1 MFGLLLPLTCTGTM
15 SVALGAGATVREIL
29 LAARGCNIAW
39 GLVDAAVYLLTS
51 ATEHGRGRAQ
61 AAAIRAASDPEAKA
75 QLRALMPGR
84 AGEALS
90 DAQVG
95 AGPGWMRDTPPE
107 PDVEPVQQRQDS
119 IAAGQVFLLVTGAAF
134 PPILPFLVVESVP
147 LAMRLL
153 NATAVAMLVAISWRL
168 DQQMQGARR
177 LMRRIIPVTGLV
189 MGTVTIALGEER
201 HVYSGNRRGVD
212 RPPAPRKPCHA
223 GRAQRSAALA
233 RL

>member
-1 MFGLLLPLTCTGTM
+1 MDALTD
-15 SVALGAGATVREIL
+15 RP
-29 LAARGCNIAW
+29 LAALSDQPAVRGDVRPAAAADLHRHDESGPWGGGDGARDPACGAGCNIAW

-75 QLRALMPGR
+75 QVRALMPGR

-134 PPILPFLVVESVP
+134 PPILPCLVVESVP
-147 LAMRLL
+147 LAMRLS
-153 NATAVAMLVAISWRL
+153 NAVAVAMLVVIGWRL
-168 DQQMQGARR
+168 DQQMQGGRR
-177 LMRRIIPVTGLV
+177 LKRRIIPVIGPV
-189 MGTVTIALGEER
+189 MGTVTIALG
-201 HVYSGNRRGVD
+201 G
-212 RPPAPRKPCHA
+212 
-223 GRAQRSAALA
+223 
-233 RL
+233 